1 MPCVEAAVQTTFFWA
16 RFLFGHYKYI
26 IIGVCGGLGVG
37 VSMEAFQIEFESF
50 IDALSR
56 SFRSSKNHI
65 LTMPFYLY
73 QMANQH

>member
-1 MPCVEAAVQTTFFWA
+1 MLKQLYKPHFFEHVLN
-16 RFLFGHYKYI
+16 FLFGHYT
-26 IIGVCGGLGVG
+26 GVCGGLGVG

-50 IDALSR
+50 IDALSH

-73 QMANQH
+73 QMAKSTLKI